1 MHNRRNIFEFHVPL
15 SGSDGHGGNFNSGN
29 FNSNVKKAKVIL
41 YVTLPIFCLVG
52 IFVMNLGMTSMSLS
66 CKYDQTKYS
75 YNCQLFKE
83 NILMGKD
90 TINISDIEKAVV
102 SSRRDN
108 KSTLYQVQLINVQG
122 NNIAYDN
129 SWTNLY
135 TSVNKKAE
143 KLNKYFS
150 ARKDFFYDFGIDWFI
165 ILFSLPF
172 ILFPIIMLLGFKYI
186 TNNYIF
192 QEVRPGEYQAISK
205 LKGIGKMNLPQE
217 AIDSILTQ
225 VNSSPKTNEQI
236 YKESWEN
243 KDAEFIEK
251 DVEDLTKEFY
261 KDGK

>member
-1 MHNRRNIFEFHVPL
+1 MHSNRMPIFNINVPF
-15 SGSDGHGGNFNSGN
+15 SGSGGRGGDFS
-29 FNSNVKKAKVIL
+29 SNIKKAKIML
-41 YVTLPIFCLVG
+41 YFMLPIFCLTG

-102 SSRRDN
+102 SSRRGD

-122 NNIAYDN
+122 EHIPFDN

-135 TSVNKKAE
+135 FSVNKKAE

-150 ARKDFFYDFGIDWFI
+150 ARKDFSYDFGTDWFI
-165 ILFSLPF
+165 ILFSVPF
-172 ILFPIIMLLGFKYI
+172 ILFPIIMLLFFKHI

-205 LKGIGKMNLPQE
+205 IKGIGKMNLPPELMERLSSEFAGKQMPDNQFHE
-217 AIDSILTQ
+217 
-225 VNSSPKTNEQI
+225 NS
-236 YKESWEN
+236 YRN

-251 DVEDLTKEFY
+251 DVDDLTKQFY
-261 KDGK
+261 EDGK